1 MKKLK
6 IALLLTL
13 VVLLGFSSCTR
24 TKKRERIT
32 DPVQQE
38 ALRTRDKSIPV
49 DSLFTATAAKKMA
62 SPFKKI
68 AIGKLFK
75 ETGTSWA
82 ASAEKATRE
91 KYAEEKLMKEDK
103 MKEEAAK
110 KAAAKADPE
119 AMAEYKANLVER
131 AYVTLR
137 DLPADGYSPSLTFYF
152 LLVLVAFA
160 IIFTV
165 RVIKTFFIKPL

>member
-1 MKKLK
+1 MNKLR
-6 IALLLTL
+6 IMLLLTL
-13 VVLLGFSSCTR
+13 TLLVGFTSCSGR
-24 TKKRERIT
+24 KKRERIT

-49 DSLFTATAAKKMA
+49 DSIFTATAAKKMA

-75 ETGTSWA
+75 ETGESWA

-91 KYAEEKLMKEDK
+91 KYAEEKLMKQDK
-103 MKEEAAK
+103 MKKEAAQ

-119 AMAEYKANLVER
+119 AMAEYKANMVER
-131 AYVTLR
+131 AVVALR
-137 DLPADGYSPSLTFYF
+137 DLPAEGYSPSLTFYF

-160 IIFTV
+160 VIFTI
-165 RVIKTFFIKPL
+165 RVIKTFFITPK